1 MIDIINFNIHT
12 NDFLA
17 VDTLTEKAKN
27 LFETQQGHL
36 EYEKS
41 FGIDLKFFLDEN
53 ILFQNDAFKSYLLTR
68 LAENS
73 IDVASV
79 IDVSEKFVDKI
90 VFNLS
95 PRLDAGFIR

>member
-1 MIDIINFNIHT
+1 MIDIINFNADT

-27 LFETQQGHL
+27 LFETQIGSL
-36 EYEKS
+36 EYLKE

-53 ILFQNDAFKSYLLTR
+53 ILFQNDAFKSYLLQR

-73 IDVASV
+73 IDVANT
-79 IDVSEKFVDKI
+79 IDISEKFIDKI

-95 PRLDAGFIR
+95 PRLDQGFVR